1 VKSAAVRR
9 QRTTVLTLT
18 SSHPWLRRVTAVVLA
33 GGASR
38 RFRPDKLAEQLDGEP
53 LLDGVLASLPERVET
68 VIVVGAAREVIRPV
82 IFTSEEPAGGGPAAA
97 LVAGLRR
104 ALEES
109 GDAIVT
115 LPGDAPLAGKA
126 AAILLSRLEGEPNTE
141 AVVGV
146 DAGGREQPLQLALRP
161 AAARN
166 VVETA
171 GPSGAAGLSARRLL
185 DALRPG
191 LVTQRLEPAEL
202 WDIDTR
208 DQLLAWRLQSSS
220 AVSSIAD
227 MAAERG
233 RRVGRPVV
241 IAIDGPSCSG
251 KSILATA
258 VALRSGAAV
267 LEGDDFYRDTLPSL
281 SAAQREAMSDAAVV
295 DAVIDWERLRD
306 EGLLPLRAG
315 HAATFQPYDW
325 GANNGRL
332 ASAKTVPAAKL
343 IIVEG
348 VYAARQEL
356 ADLID
361 FAIYLGIDPDVRA
374 KRYAQREDDPGW
386 RGFWERGEVY
396 YFSDVRSPASFD
408 LQLDAE
414 ALT

>member
-1 VKSAAVRR
+1 M
-9 QRTTVLTLT
+9 
-18 SSHPWLRRVTAVVLA
+18 
-33 GGASR
+33 
-38 RFRPDKLAEQLDGEP
+38 
-53 LLDGVLASLPERVET
+53 
-68 VIVVGAAREVIRPV
+68 IVVGAAREVIRPV

-104 ALEES
+104 ALDES
-109 GDAIVT
+109 SDAIVT

-126 AAILLSRLEGEPNTE
+126 ASILLSRLEGEPSTE

-146 DAGGREQPLQLALRP
+146 DASGREQPLQLALRP

-208 DQLLAWRLQSSS
+208 DQLLAWRLQSSA
-220 AVSSIAD
+220 AVSSIAGS
-227 MAAERG
+227 G
-233 RRVGRPVV
+233 RRARGGESDRPVV

-325 GANNGRL
+325 DANDGRL

-396 YFSDVRSPASFD
+396 YFSDVRPPASFD

>member
-1 VKSAAVRR
+1 M
-9 QRTTVLTLT
+9 
-18 SSHPWLRRVTAVVLA
+18 RRVTAVVLA

-281 SAAQREAMSDAAVV
+281 GAAQREAMSDAAVV

-356 ADLID
+356 VDLID

-396 YFSDVRSPASFD
+396 YFSDVRPPASFD

>member
-1 VKSAAVRR
+1 M
-9 QRTTVLTLT
+9 
-18 SSHPWLRRVTAVVLA
+18 RRVTAVVLA

-53 LLDGVLASLPERVET
+53 LLDRVLASLPERVET

-104 ALEES
+104 ALDES
-109 GDAIVT
+109 SDAIVT

-126 AAILLSRLEGEPNTE
+126 ASILLSRLEGEPSTE

-146 DAGGREQPLQLALRP
+146 DASGREQPLQLALRP

-220 AVSSIAD
+220 AVSSIA
-227 MAAERG
+227 
-233 RRVGRPVV
+233 
-241 IAIDGPSCSG
+241 
-251 KSILATA
+251 
-258 VALRSGAAV
+258 
-267 LEGDDFYRDTLPSL
+267 
-281 SAAQREAMSDAAVV
+281 
-295 DAVIDWERLRD
+295 
-306 EGLLPLRAG
+306 G
-315 HAATFQPYDW
+315 H
-325 GANNGRL
+325 GG
-332 ASAKTVPAAKL
+332 
-343 IIVEG
+343 
-348 VYAARQEL
+348 
-356 ADLID
+356 
-361 FAIYLGIDPDVRA
+361 
-374 KRYAQREDDPGW
+374 
-386 RGFWERGEVY
+386 
-396 YFSDVRSPASFD
+396 
-408 LQLDAE
+408 
-414 ALT
+414 

>member
-1 VKSAAVRR
+1 M
-9 QRTTVLTLT
+9 
-18 SSHPWLRRVTAVVLA
+18 RRVTAVVLA

-208 DQLLAWRLQSSS
+208 DQLLAWRLQSSA
-220 AVSSIAD
+220 AVSSILD
-227 MAAERG
+227 LVAERAKSTD
-233 RRVGRPVV
+233 RPVV
-241 IAIDGPSCSG
+241 IAIDGPSSSG

-258 VALRSGAAV
+258 VVLRSGAAV

-281 SAAQREAMSDAAVV
+281 SVAQREAMSDAAVV

-396 YFSDVRSPASFD
+396 YFSDVRPPASFD
-408 LQLDAE
+408 LQLDAQ

>member
-1 VKSAAVRR
+1 
-9 QRTTVLTLT
+9 
-18 SSHPWLRRVTAVVLA
+18 LRRVTAVVLA

-38 RFRPDKLAEQLDGEP
+38 RFRPDKLAEPLDGEP
-53 LLDGVLASLPERVET
+53 LLDRVLASLPERVET

-104 ALEES
+104 ALDEAS
-109 GDAIVT
+109 DAIVT

-126 AAILLSRLEGEPNTE
+126 AGVLLSRLQEGAPSTE

-146 DAGGREQPLQLALRP
+146 DASGREQPLQLALRP

-171 GPSGAAGLSARRLL
+171 GSSGAAGLSARRLL

-191 LVTQRLEPAEL
+191 LMSQRLEPAEL

-208 DQLLAWRLQSSS
+208 DQLLAWRLQSSA
-220 AVSSIAD
+220 AVSSILD
-227 MAAERG
+227 LVAERAKTID
-233 RRVGRPVV
+233 RPVV

-251 KSILATA
+251 KSIFATA

-267 LEGDDFYRDTLPSL
+267 LEGDDFYRDTLPTL
-281 SAAQREAMSDAAVV
+281 SAIHRQAMPDAAVV

-306 EGLLPLRAG
+306 DGLRPLRAG

-325 GANNGRL
+325 DANDGRL
-332 ASAKTVPAAKL
+332 APAKTVPAAKL

-348 VYAARQEL
+348 VYAARSEL
-356 ADLID
+356 ADVID
-361 FAIYLGIDPDVRA
+361 FTVYLGIDPDLRA
-374 KRYAQREDDPGW
+374 KRYAQREDEPGW
-386 RGFWERGEVY
+386 RGFWERGEIY
-396 YFSDVRSPASFD
+396 YFSDVRPPASFD

>member
-126 AAILLSRLEGEPNTE
+126 AASLLSRLEGEPNTE

-146 DAGGREQPLQLALRP
+146 DASGREQPLQLALRP

-171 GPSGAAGLSARRLL
+171 GPSGAAGVSARRLL

-208 DQLLAWRLQSSS
+208 DQLLAWRLQSSA
-220 AVSSIAD
+220 AVSSILD
-227 MAAERG
+227 LLAERAKPTD
-233 RRVGRPVV
+233 RPVV

-258 VALRSGAAV
+258 IALRSGAAV
-267 LEGDDFYRDTLPSL
+267 LEGDDFYRDMLPSL

-325 GANNGRL
+325 DANNGRL
-332 ASAKTVPAAKL
+332 APAKTVPAAKL

-348 VYAARQEL
+348 VYAARPEL

-361 FAIYLGIDPDVRA
+361 FAIYLSIDPGVRA
-374 KRYAQREDDPGW
+374 KRYAQRQDDPGW

-396 YFSDVRSPASFD
+396 YFSDVRPPASFD

-414 ALT
+414 ALS

>member
-1 VKSAAVRR
+1 MKSAAVRR
-9 QRTTVLTLT
+9 RRTTVLTLT
-18 SSHPWLRRVTAVVLA
+18 SNHPWLRRVTAVVLA

-38 RFRPDKLAEQLDGEP
+38 RFRPNKLAERLDGEP
-53 LLDGVLASLPERVET
+53 LLDRVLASLPERVET

-82 IFTSEEPAGGGPAAA
+82 IFTSEQPAGGGPAAA

-109 GDAIVT
+109 GDAVVT

-126 AAILLSRLEGEPNTE
+126 AGILLSRLESEPSTE

-146 DAGGREQPLQLALRP
+146 DASGREQPLQLALRP

-171 GPSGAAGLSARRLL
+171 GSSGAAGLSARRLL
-185 DALRPG
+185 DSLRPG
-191 LVTQRLEPAEL
+191 LVSQRLEPAEL

-208 DQLLAWRLQSSS
+208 DQLLAWRLQSSA
-220 AVSSIAD
+220 AVSSILD
-227 MAAERG
+227 LMAEGAKTIDA
-233 RRVGRPVV
+233 PVV

-258 VALRSGAAV
+258 VALRSGASI

-281 SAAQREAMSDAAVV
+281 TATEREAMSDAAVV

-306 EGLLPLRAG
+306 DGLLALRAG

-325 GANNGRL
+325 DANDGRL
-332 ASAKTVPAAKL
+332 AHARTVPAADL

-348 VYAARQEL
+348 VYAARPEL
-356 ADLID
+356 ADLTD
-361 FAIYLGIDPDVRA
+361 FAVYLGIDPDVRA

-396 YFSDVRSPASFD
+396 YFSGVRPPASFD

>member
-1 VKSAAVRR
+1 
-9 QRTTVLTLT
+9 
-18 SSHPWLRRVTAVVLA
+18 LRRVTAVVLA

-82 IFTSEEPAGGGPAAA
+82 TFTSEKPAGGGPAAA

-104 ALEES
+104 ALDEAS
-109 GDAIVT
+109 DAIVT

-126 AAILLSRLEGEPNTE
+126 ASILLSRLESEPSAE

-146 DAGGREQPLQLALRP
+146 DASGREQPLQLALRP

-191 LVTQRLEPAEL
+191 LVSQRLEAAEL

-208 DQLLAWRLQSSS
+208 DQLLAWRLQSSA
-220 AVSSIAD
+220 AVSSILD
-227 MAAERG
+227 LVAERAKSTD
-233 RRVGRPVV
+233 RPVV

-251 KSILATA
+251 KSIFATA

-267 LEGDDFYRDTLPSL
+267 LEGDDFYRDTLASL
-281 SAAQREAMSDAAVV
+281 SAAQREVMPDAAVV
-295 DAVIDWERLRD
+295 AAVIDWERLRN

-315 HAATFQPYDW
+315 QPATFEPYDW
-325 GANNGRL
+325 DANDGRL
-332 ASAKTVPAAKL
+332 APAKTVPAADL

-348 VYAARQEL
+348 VYAARPEL
-356 ADLID
+356 ADLSD
-361 FAIYLGIDPDVRA
+361 FSVYLGIDPDVRA
-374 KRYAQREDDPGW
+374 RRYAQREDEPGW
-386 RGFWERGEVY
+386 RGFWERGEIY
-396 YFSDVRSPASFD
+396 YFSDVRPPASFD

>member
-1 VKSAAVRR
+1 
-9 QRTTVLTLT
+9 
-18 SSHPWLRRVTAVVLA
+18 
-33 GGASR
+33 
-38 RFRPDKLAEQLDGEP
+38 
-53 LLDGVLASLPERVET
+53 LDGVLASLPERVET

-185 DALRPG
+185 DALQPG

-208 DQLLAWRLQSSS
+208 DQLLAWRLQSSA
-220 AVSSIAD
+220 AVSSILDLVA
-227 MAAERG
+227 G
-233 RRVGRPVV
+233 RAKTTDRPVV
-241 IAIDGPSCSG
+241 IAIDGPSSSG

-281 SAAQREAMSDAAVV
+281 SAAQRDAISDAAAV

-332 ASAKTVPAAKL
+332 ASAKTIPAAKL

-348 VYAARQEL
+348 VYAARPEL

-396 YFSDVRSPASFD
+396 YFSDVRPPATFD

>member
-1 VKSAAVRR
+1 M
-9 QRTTVLTLT
+9 
-18 SSHPWLRRVTAVVLA
+18 LRRVTAVVLA

-38 RFRPDKLAEQLDGEP
+38 RFRPDKLAERLDGEP
-53 LLDGVLASLPERVET
+53 LLDHVLASLPDQVTT
-68 VIVVGAAREVIRPV
+68 VIVVGAPREVTRPV
-82 IFTSEEPAGGGPAAA
+82 VFTSEEPGGGGPAAA

-104 ALEES
+104 AVDEAS
-109 GDAIVT
+109 DAIVT
-115 LPGDAPLAGKA
+115 MPGDAPLAGKA
-126 AAILLSRLEGEPNTE
+126 ASILLGRIESEPSTE

-146 DAGGREQPLQLALRP
+146 DASGREQPLQLALRP
-161 AAARN
+161 AAALN
-166 VVETA
+166 VVEAA
-171 GPSGAAGLSARRLL
+171 GPSGAAGVSARRLL

-191 LVTQRLEPAEL
+191 LVSQRLEPAEL

-208 DQLLAWRLQSSS
+208 DQLLGWQLQSS
-220 AVSSIAD
+220 ATVSSILD
-227 MAAERG
+227 LVAERAKTTDP
-233 RRVGRPVV
+233 PVV

-251 KSILATA
+251 KSILAA
-258 VALRSGAAV
+258 AIALRSGASI

-281 SAAQREAMSDAAVV
+281 TATQREAMSDAAVV
-295 DAVIDWERLRD
+295 DVVIEWERLRND
-306 EGLLPLRAG
+306 GLLPLRAG
-315 HAATFQPYDW
+315 HAATFRPYDW

-356 ADLID
+356 VDLID

-396 YFSDVRSPASFD
+396 YFSDVRPPASFD